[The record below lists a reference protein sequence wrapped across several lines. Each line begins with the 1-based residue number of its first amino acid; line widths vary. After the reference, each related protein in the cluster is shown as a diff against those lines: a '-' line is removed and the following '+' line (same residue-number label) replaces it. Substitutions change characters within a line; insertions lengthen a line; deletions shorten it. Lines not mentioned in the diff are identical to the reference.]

1 MTLMRIR
8 DLTAC
13 RKHSRALIALEDV
26 DRACRLTFYAD
37 AEDARRL
44 ARELARGPR
53 ACHPIFDFIQT
64 LLRTWHAAPV
74 RVVLEDVNGDGIGA
88 VVYVRQGEVELPLS
102 CYPPDALAL
111 ALRTGVPI
119 YATPEVLGHAHAVP
133 RTRSGD
139 TGDGTPQSD
148 TVRWLEGVRPRDFEV

>member
-13 RKHSRALIALEDV
+13 PQHHRVLVTLEDV
-26 DRACRLTFYAD
+26 DGARRLTFYAD

-53 ACHPIFDFIQT
+53 VCHPIFDFIQA
-64 LLRTWHAAPV
+64 LLRSWHAAPV

-88 VVYVRQGEVELPLS
+88 LVYLRQGEVELGIL
-102 CYPPDALAL
+102 CYPPDALTI
-111 ALRTGVPI
+111 ALRTGIPI
-119 YATPEVLGHAHAVP
+119 YATPEALGHAQAAP
-133 RTRSGD
+133 PTSEAPA
-139 TGDGTPQSD
+139 TAQ
-148 TVRWLEGVRPRDFEV
+148 WLEQVRPQDFEV

>member
-13 RKHSRALIALEDV
+13 PKHSRALVNLEEV
-26 DRACRLTFYAD
+26 DGARRLTFYAD

-44 ARELARGPR
+44 GRELARGPR
-53 ACHPIFDFIQT
+53 ACHPIFDFIQA
-64 LLRTWHAAPV
+64 LLRSWHAAPV

-88 VVYVRQGEVELPLS
+88 LVYLRQGEVQSSIE
-102 CYPPDALAL
+102 CYPPDALTI

-119 YATPEVLGHAHAVP
+119 YATPEVLGHARVVP
-133 RTRSGD
+133 PPPSQVPD
-139 TGDGTPQSD
+139 TAQ
-148 TVRWLEGVRPRDFEV
+148 WLARVRPQDFEV